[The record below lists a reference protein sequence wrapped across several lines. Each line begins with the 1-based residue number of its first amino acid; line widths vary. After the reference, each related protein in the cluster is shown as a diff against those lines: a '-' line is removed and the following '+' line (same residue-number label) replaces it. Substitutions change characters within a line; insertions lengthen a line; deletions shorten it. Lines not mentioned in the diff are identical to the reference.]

1 MRFGIFGHYLG
12 LCISITLSWKRVS
25 SRVKRN
31 ALDFTQLAEKKE
43 QKRYLNRVWGKRPEV
58 FVLFPVELS
67 SFSPILTL
75 AKSMTKLPRAYVL
88 PFFSALAPLLLQDW
102 PVFWVLYTLG
112 VQGLRICLAMLET
125 WIPFLIWE
133 DPTCPGAVES
143 VSQRHRA
150 CVLELMSW
158 NYGSLFSPEPVI
170 QTRSGLPSKSRAPQS
185 LWSPTRAVL
194 PSKSHT
200 PQQEEKL
207 QW

>member
-1 MRFGIFGHYLG
+1 MTIVSIWVHLFFSLLPPESLPKHLLTPWASQLGSNREIGDQTEKKTLTSKICKRKVAYTKMRFGIFGHYLG

-102 PVFWVLYTLG
+102 PVFWVLYKYH
-112 VQGLRICLAMLET
+112 Q
-125 WIPFLIWE
+125 F
-133 DPTCPGAVES
+133 
-143 VSQRHRA
+143 
-150 CVLELMSW
+150 
-158 NYGSLFSPEPVI
+158 
-170 QTRSGLPSKSRAPQS
+170 
-185 LWSPTRAVL
+185 
-194 PSKSHT
+194 
-200 PQQEEKL
+200 
-207 QW
+207 